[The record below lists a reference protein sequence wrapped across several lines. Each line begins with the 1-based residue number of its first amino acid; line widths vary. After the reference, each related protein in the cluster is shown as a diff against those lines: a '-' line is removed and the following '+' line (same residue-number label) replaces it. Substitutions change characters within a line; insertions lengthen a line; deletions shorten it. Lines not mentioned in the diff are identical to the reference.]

1 MLAESLSPRQ
11 KNFFSEHFNLSLQL
25 DPKGGIS
32 GTLYPFGN
40 LEVITAE
47 ISGLYLKL
55 DSNTILS
62 FMCEFADPNLT
73 AKTFICFSGEIIR
86 YEKQDEC
93 LILRW
98 VMEQNTAGCEW
109 LDRDIEILLSSR
121 EQDLKGEILKVK
133 EHLGKNSLALIQ

>member
-1 MLAESLSPRQ
+1 MLVESLLPRQ
-11 KNFFSEHFNLSLQL
+11 KNFFSERFNLSLQL
-25 DPKGGIS
+25 NPNGGIT

-40 LEVITAE
+40 LEGITAE

-55 DSNTILS
+55 NSNIVLS

-86 YEKQDEC
+86 YEKQCEC

-109 LDRDIEILLSSR
+109 IDRDIDILLSSR
-121 EQDLKGEILKVK
+121 NQDLKGEILKVK
-133 EHLGKNSLALIQ
+133 EHLGKYALALIQ